1 MPKFR
6 QVINW
11 INWKN
16 TFPRKKYWSRT
27 LFAVF
32 AQSQVISRTS
42 FDWNI
47 NKTKNDFNDSSPFPE
62 WMSTTKIVNFFSFR
76 MKIEFELLLS
86 IENTQRRNSTHNNI
100 FQLSNFHWNEIIG
113 SPRNE
118 IHEIVKSNRRSPV
131 FISDIYCEFRVR
143 DALGKH

>member
-1 MPKFR
+1 MTHLHSLNECGR
-6 QVINW
+6 Q
-11 INWKN
+11 K
-16 TFPRKKYWSRT
+16 
-27 LFAVF
+27 LL
-32 AQSQVISRTS
+32 ISS
-42 FDWNI
+42 L
-47 NKTKNDFNDSSPFPE
+47 
-62 WMSTTKIVNFFSFR
+62 FFS
-76 MKIEFELLLS
+76 EFELLLS

-143 DALGKH
+143 DALGKHQYSRVPMRFVYCERDMARGARCTHSAMSKDLGGSIDTMSYNANV

>member
-16 TFPRKKYWSRT
+16 AFPRKKYWSQT

-32 AQSQVISRTS
+32 AQSQVILRIS

-47 NKTKNDFNDSSPFPE
+47 NKTKNTISMTHLHSLNECGRQKLLISSL
-62 WMSTTKIVNFFSFR
+62 FFS
-76 MKIEFELLLS
+76 EFELLLS